1 MRIANFWK
9 NKALHLSKYAREEYN
24 EGRALLA
31 TLGSA
36 GIMTFADDLENIVNA
51 LDFIGD
57 KFLSKLIKN
66 KDWMFPCGKTI
77 PPSKCVKEI

>member
-1 MRIANFWK
+1 MKITKSWK
-9 NKALHLSKYAREEYN
+9 NKALFLSKYAREEYN
-24 EGRALLA
+24 EGRALMA

-57 KFLSKLIKN
+57 KFLSNLIKN
-66 KDWMFPCGKTI
+66 KDWMFPCGTKL
-77 PPSKCVKEI
+77 PKES